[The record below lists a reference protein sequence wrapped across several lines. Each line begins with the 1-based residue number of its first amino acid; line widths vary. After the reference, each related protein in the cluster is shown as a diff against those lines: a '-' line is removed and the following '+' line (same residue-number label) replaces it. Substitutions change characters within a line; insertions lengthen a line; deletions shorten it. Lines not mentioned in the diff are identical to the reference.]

1 MIPTLQE
8 ICMEENV
15 KNILQAPPLIREMII
30 DTTLK
35 TIKQKIHEQ
44 TQKNMQTIIHRELS
58 FMKSL
63 VPEIIFDLSAGID
76 RDYYKKYPS
85 ISPTTLN
92 YARDSALIYINAL
105 EN

>member
-30 DTTLK
+30 DK

-63 VPEIIFDLSAGID
+63 VPEIIFDLSVGID

-105 EN
+105 GN